1 MARTSPGLPAYLAL
15 RQALLVSERVKL
27 LPHCGFEREQVR
39 LHQRPARQSGRCSR
53 ALDPPQ
59 EPCAVG
65 PHLERFH
72 KILNLNASFA
82 PGCENIDVALD
93 LVDRSLRNLD
103 KSDPANFV
111 AAGEAFVH
119 LVALQD
125 GKELFGVSQPGTGEV
140 AVQGLA
146 FACILI
152 TRRARA
158 HAGGLASSWE
168 SSRKLSRTS
177 WSSDLVLKKARRSR
191 FATSERLDRLRRSEN
206 HARVPSAMGQVA
218 CPIRKLPELG
228 QKGRAAVL
236 VSEGGK
242 RHGDHPCRAA
252 PAQASPWAFF
262 PKSGFVSCSCS
273 DPNSRTRC
281 SGALCSRTR
290 RHATSAPPAL
300 RLQIF

>member
-152 TRRARA
+152 THMRAPWARGA
-158 HAGGLASSWE
+158 W
-168 SSRKLSRTS
+168 SSRNSLRTS

-191 FATSERLDRLRRSEN
+191 FATSERLDRFRRSEN
-206 HARVPSAMGQVA
+206 HARV
-218 CPIRKLPELG
+218 L
-228 QKGRAAVL
+228 
-236 VSEGGK
+236 
-242 RHGDHPCRAA
+242 
-252 PAQASPWAFF
+252 
-262 PKSGFVSCSCS
+262 SGSQ
-273 DPNSRTRC
+273 RE
-281 SGALCSRTR
+281 
-290 RHATSAPPAL
+290 
-300 RLQIF
+300 

>member
-39 LHQRPARQSGRCSR
+39 LHQRPARQSGWCSR

-262 PKSGFVSCSCS
+262 PKFGFVSC
-273 DPNSRTRC
+273 T
-281 SGALCSRTR
+281 L
-290 RHATSAPPAL
+290 
-300 RLQIF
+300 LQ

>member
-218 CPIRKLPELG
+218 FPIRKLPELG
-228 QKGRAAVL
+228 QKERL
-236 VSEGGK
+236 
-242 RHGDHPCRAA
+242 
-252 PAQASPWAFF
+252 
-262 PKSGFVSCSCS
+262 
-273 DPNSRTRC
+273 
-281 SGALCSRTR
+281 GA
-290 RHATSAPPAL
+290 
-300 RLQIF
+300 